1 MESNMSSLD
10 RHDLAII
17 KALQEDGR
25 LTVTALADKVGLSNT
40 PCQVRL
46 KRLQE
51 SGFITGFVALV
62 DKTKL
67 GLDHVA
73 FVQVTLDSTSSRAL
87 NAFNEAVNHIPEVEQ
102 CHMIA
107 ANFDYLLKV
116 RTKDMASYR
125 MVLGESISTLPHVLQ
140 TSTFVVMESVK
151 DV

>member
-1 MESNMSSLD
+1 MNTLD
-10 RHDLAII
+10 RQDLAII

-25 LTVTALADKVGLSNT
+25 LTITALAERIGLSKT
-40 PCQVRL
+40 PCQMLL
-46 KRLQE
+46 KRLLE
-51 SGFITGFVALV
+51 SGYITGFVALV

-102 CHMIA
+102 CHMTA
-107 ANFDYLLKV
+107 ASFDYLLKV
-116 RTKDMASYR
+116 RTKGMAAYR
-125 MVLGESISTLPHVLQ
+125 QVLGEQISTLPHVQQ

>member
-1 MESNMSSLD
+1 MSNLD
-10 RHDLAII
+10 RHDQAII

-25 LTVTALADKVGLSNT
+25 LTVTALADRVGLSNT

-51 SGFITGFVALV
+51 HGYITGFVALV

-73 FVQVTLDSTSSRAL
+73 FVQVTLDSTSSRSL
-87 NAFNEAVNHIPEVEQ
+87 NAFNEAVNQIPEVEQ
-102 CHMIA
+102 CHMTA

-116 RTKDMASYR
+116 RTKDMAAYR
-125 MVLGESISTLPHVLQ
+125 TVLGERISTLPHVQQ
-140 TSTFVVMESVK
+140 TSTYVVMESVK
-151 DV
+151 DI